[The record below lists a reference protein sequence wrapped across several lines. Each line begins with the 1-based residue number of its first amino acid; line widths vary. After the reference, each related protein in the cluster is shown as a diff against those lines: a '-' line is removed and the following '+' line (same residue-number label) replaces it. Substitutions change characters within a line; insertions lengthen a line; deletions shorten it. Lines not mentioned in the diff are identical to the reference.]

1 MEYSV
6 VISPHEPETGSYSIS
21 VVVIFLGPKVPA
33 RSPLHDTARKLALA
47 GRQGAHHAAAIRARE
62 DAAATIEN
70 GSARH
75 APDCRRFPEEAFL
88 RQPRRCVRGGN

>member
-1 MEYSV
+1 MVCIEPYKECPLV
-6 VISPHEPETGSYSIS
+6 SPSTTRRES
-21 VVVIFLGPKVPA
+21 L
-33 RSPLHDTARKLALA
+33 RLA
-47 GRQGAHHAAAIRARE
+47 GRGGAHHVPAIRARE

-88 RQPRRCVRGGN
+88 RQPRRGVRGGN